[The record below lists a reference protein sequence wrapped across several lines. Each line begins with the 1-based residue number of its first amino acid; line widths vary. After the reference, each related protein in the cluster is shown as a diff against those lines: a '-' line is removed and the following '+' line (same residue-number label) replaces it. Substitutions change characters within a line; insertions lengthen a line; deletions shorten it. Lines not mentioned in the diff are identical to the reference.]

1 MRQAGKGSR
10 SSQTRCDG
18 HGKGQAMA
26 EGFVHTGY
34 RDGRWRNWVEGEGDC
49 LTGAFRNK
57 ETAVIA
63 GGVEARRRRTVH
75 VIHHQDG
82 KISERSLYGS
92 ANRGARAA

>member
-1 MRQAGKGSR
+1 M
-10 SSQTRCDG
+10 
-18 HGKGQAMA
+18 MA

-34 RDGRWRNWVEGEGDC
+34 RDGRWRNWVEGERDW
-49 LTGAFRNK
+49 LRGAFRNK

-82 KISERSLYGS
+82 KVSERNTQG
-92 ANRGARAA
+92 ANRRARAA

>member
-1 MRQAGKGSR
+1 MRQAVEGSR
-10 SSQTRCDG
+10 SSQMTLTGRL
-18 HGKGQAMA
+18 KGEAMA

-34 RDGRWRNWVEGEGDC
+34 RDGRWRNWVEGEGDW
-49 LTGAFRNK
+49 LTGTFRNK

-82 KISERSLYGS
+82 KISERTLYGS
-92 ANRGARAA
+92 TNRGARAA